1 MTIQEFLLNPTHE
14 VRIIDKKHKR
24 FIVYDD
30 EILKAMAKNPD
41 DYEIQERIIIG
52 KGAFFG

>member
-1 MTIQEFLLNPTHE
+1 MTVQEFLSNPNYN
-14 VRIIDKKHKR
+14 VRIIDKKHKK

-30 EILKAMAKNPD
+30 EVLKDMAKNPD
-41 DYEIQERIIIG
+41 NYEIQDRIIIG